1 MNRFD
6 PRLGLGVLLILG
18 GILFLL
24 QNFNLIPSDLGWLW
38 SIVFAVV
45 GAGFLSVFVAN
56 RAVWW
61 PLIPGLV
68 LLDLAVL
75 ILLGELAPGF
85 AGRWGGA
92 VFLAGLS
99 LPFWAI
105 YLVSRINWW
114 SLIPAGV
121 LATLGAVAA
130 LGPEEQGAQSGGL
143 FFLGL
148 GLTFLI
154 VWLAPTAG
162 GRMRWAIWPA
172 GVLLVMGA
180 LLTTPFGTP
189 SNLVFPAAL
198 VLAGA
203 FLLFRAFR
211 PRAG

>member
-1 MNRFD
+1 
-6 PRLGLGVLLILG
+6 
-18 GILFLL
+18 
-24 QNFNLIPSDLGWLW
+24 
-38 SIVFAVV
+38 
-45 GAGFLSVFVAN
+45 
-56 RAVWW
+56 

-75 ILLGELAPGF
+75 ILLGELWPGF

-92 VFLAGLS
+92 FFLAGLS
-99 LPFWAI
+99 LPFWGI
-105 YLVSRINWW
+105 YLADRLNWW

-121 LATLGAVAA
+121 LATLGALAA
-130 LGPEEQGAQSGGL
+130 LSPEAQGARSGGL

-148 GLTFLI
+148 GATFLV
-154 VWLAPTAG
+154 VWLAPTAA
-162 GRMRWAIWPA
+162 GRQRWAVWPA

-180 LLTTPFGTP
+180 LLATPFGTLA
-189 SNLVFPAAL
+189 NLVFPAAL